1 MRWFNTP
8 LFPVKKFQEVL
19 LARQDQTKALFLV
32 STAVEVERLFFVCW
46 RSVKSLNTY
55 SLVLLSCTV
64 KRASHSMDHY
74 YNDTSFLI
82 NYVNLFSFS
91 QMSYFRLKG
100 QRKVLPYQARILLLK
115 LSYVVIF
122 FSSSFPLGNFSVSS
136 NKHCQCCDWN
146 CQ

>member
-1 MRWFNTP
+1 
-8 LFPVKKFQEVL
+8 
-19 LARQDQTKALFLV
+19 
-32 STAVEVERLFFVCW
+32 
-46 RSVKSLNTY
+46 
-55 SLVLLSCTV
+55 
-64 KRASHSMDHY
+64 MDHY

-122 FSSSFPLGNFSVSS
+122 FPSSFPLGNFSVSS